1 MTQRG
6 SVRIKTEEEDAAVVA
21 LAADEVPSS
30 SMAQMGN
37 LDLPMSDDDS
47 DINENMADADD
58 NRNGDEIAREIDVY
72 LSPALYQKLYLL
84 QYPLQQEPVRRPVIA
99 RMKPRHGL
107 IELDHP
113 LPNHTEREG
122 QYTHMNERTFQSQ
135 TIPVQTH
142 LCLGKMERVP
152 NNTGAQ
158 SALHLVPLGHIS
170 QMRPSFR
177 HIDTANG
184 NHNQAGDDDDMDMVN
199 EQKPKDK
206 KPVLFQ
212 RKESERAAM
221 ARKSSY
227 AFKKASEEAEE
238 WLELEVCR
246 PDTDSHRD
254 ILEQI
259 KCPAK
264 HQHVI
269 LPSKENTVSYVNS
282 LNYISLTEDPY
293 HSLNG
298 SDARSVAARLT
309 AIMSSGYPIPYS
321 VLRKRFR
328 PEISD
333 ATLLQ
338 ALSVCAVLVRGNF
351 CLNSKFLTGLPRAVQ
366 RARTLVLLLFE
377 TDGIIERKKL
387 LHVYKDKEDVSPER
401 LLFTLRQVAK
411 QTVIGWE
418 LKIQDDPVF
427 LESFSEHA
435 GLHEK
440 YWERQAVRFKKEII
454 IYRHAP

>member
-6 SVRIKTEEEDAAVVA
+6 SVRIKVEEENAAVV
-21 LAADEVPSS
+21 AADEVPSS
-30 SMAQMGN
+30 SMTQVAN
-37 LDLPMSDDDS
+37 LDFPMSDGDL
-47 DINENMADADD
+47 DIDESMADADD
-58 NRNGDEIAREIDVY
+58 DRNGDEVVREIDVY
-72 LSPALYQKLYLL
+72 LSPSLYQKLYLL
-84 QYPLQQEPVRRPVIA
+84 QYPLQQEPVRRPVVA
-99 RMKPRHGL
+99 RMKPRHGM

-142 LCLGKMERVP
+142 LCLGKMERVS
-152 NNTGAQ
+152 NADTGAQ

-184 NHNQAGDDDDMDMVN
+184 THNQVGDDDDMDMAD
-199 EQKPKDK
+199 EQKQKDK

-212 RKESERAAM
+212 RKESERAAL

-246 PDTDSHRD
+246 PDTDAHRD
-254 ILEQI
+254 ILDQI

-282 LNYISLTEDPY
+282 LNYISLTEDPH
-293 HSLNG
+293 HSFHG

-309 AIMSSGYPIPYS
+309 TIMSSGYPIPYS
-321 VLRKRFR
+321 LLRKRFR
-328 PEISD
+328 QEISD
-333 ATLLQ
+333 VTLLQ
-338 ALSVCAVLVRGNF
+338 ALSVCAVLVRGNL
-351 CLNSKFLTGLPRAVQ
+351 CLNSKFLTGLPRPVQ
-366 RARTLVLLLFE
+366 RARTLVLLLLE
-377 TDGIIERKKL
+377 MDGIIERKKL
-387 LHVYKDKEDVSPER
+387 LHVYKDKEDVSSER

-427 LESFSEHA
+427 QESFPEHVR
-435 GLHEK
+435 LHK
-440 YWERQAVRFKKEII
+440 QYWERQALRFKKEIT
-454 IYRHAP
+454 IYRQGP